1 MEADITL
8 MELLE
13 GLHDPRA
20 ARGKRHPL
28 PALLSLAV
36 VAMLAGM
43 TTYEAIVDY
52 GKERGWEFLQLLGF
66 TRRRGLCKATYSR
79 IFRRIDVA
87 AFEAAISRWICGR
100 LKPGDA
106 PHLAIDG
113 KALRGSRDGETPAV
127 HLLSAY
133 APDVEAVVAQMR
145 VDAKTNELKAAL
157 EMLAILPIK
166 GRLITA
172 DAIQTHR
179 ETCAAVIEGGGDYI
193 LPVKDNQP
201 TLRADI
207 EAAFAEPEAGL
218 SPLQSERRAACLERA
233 TTVDKGHGRIEKRTL
248 ELTTWLEDY
257 LGDDWPG
264 CRQVFRLQRERRT
277 GEKVE
282 VEVVFGITSLSRER
296 AGAAKVLDAVRAHW
310 GIENGLHGRR
320 DGTLKEDASR
330 VRKGSGPQVMAVLR
344 NLIIYLCSFSGK
356 ASLAAANRHDMGQPE
371 TLAELPSTPSGE
383 RNGPGLTAD
392 RSGRSRR

>member
-1 MEADITL
+1 
-8 MELLE
+8 
-13 GLHDPRA
+13 
-20 ARGKRHPL
+20 
-28 PALLSLAV
+28 
-36 VAMLAGM
+36 
-43 TTYEAIVDY
+43 
-52 GKERGWEFLQLLGF
+52 
-66 TRRRGLCKATYSR
+66 
-79 IFRRIDVA
+79 
-87 AFEAAISRWICGR
+87 
-100 LKPGDA
+100 
-106 PHLAIDG
+106 
-113 KALRGSRDGETPAV
+113 
-127 HLLSAY
+127 
-133 APDVEAVVAQMR
+133 
-145 VDAKTNELKAAL
+145 
-157 EMLAILPIK
+157 MLAILPID

-179 ETCAAVIEGGGDYI
+179 EICARVIEGGGDYI

-207 EAAFAEPEAGL
+207 QAAFAEPEAGL
-218 SPLQSERRAACLERA
+218 SPLQSERRTACLDRA

-248 ELTTWLEDY
+248 ELTTWLEEY

-264 CRQVFRLQRERRT
+264 CRQVFRLQRERRA

-356 ASLAAANRHDMGQPE
+356 ASLRAARHYMCHPE
-371 TLAELPSTPSGE
+371 KSVELVSTPI
-383 RNGPGLTAD
+383 
-392 RSGRSRR
+392 

>member
-13 GLHDPRA
+13 GLPDPRA

-87 AFEAAISRWICGR
+87 AFEAAVSRWICGR
-100 LKPGDA
+100 LQPGDT

-113 KALRGSRDGETPAV
+113 KTLRGSRDGATPAV

-179 ETCAAVIEGGGDYI
+179 AICAAVIAGGGDYI

-201 TLRADI
+201 TLRADL
-207 EAAFAEPEAGL
+207 EAAFAAPEAGL
-218 SPLQSERRAACLERA
+218 SPLQSQRRAACLDRA

-356 ASLAAANRHDMGQPE
+356 ASLAAATRH
-371 TLAELPSTPSGE
+371 
-383 RNGPGLTAD
+383 
-392 RSGRSRR
+392 

>member
-28 PALLSLAV
+28 AGLALL
-36 VAMLAGM
+36 G
-43 TTYEAIVDY
+43 
-52 GKERGWEFLQLLGF
+52 
-66 TRRRGLCKATYSR
+66 RRRHACGHDHVR
-79 IFRRIDVA
+79 GDRRLRQGTRLGVPPTPRLHP
-87 AFEAAISRWICGR
+87 SPRVVQGHLLPHLPPHRCRRLRGGR
-100 LKPGDA
+100 LKPGNT

-113 KALRGSRDGETPAV
+113 KTLRGSRDGETPAV

-179 ETCAAVIEGGGDYI
+179 AICAAVIEGGGDYI

-218 SPLQSERRAACLERA
+218 SPLQS
-233 TTVDKGHGRIEKRTL
+233 
-248 ELTTWLEDY
+248 
-257 LGDDWPG
+257 
-264 CRQVFRLQRERRT
+264 Q
-277 GEKVE
+277 
-282 VEVVFGITSLSRER
+282 
-296 AGAAKVLDAVRAHW
+296 
-310 GIENGLHGRR
+310 
-320 DGTLKEDASR
+320 
-330 VRKGSGPQVMAVLR
+330 
-344 NLIIYLCSFSGK
+344 
-356 ASLAAANRHDMGQPE
+356 
-371 TLAELPSTPSGE
+371 
-383 RNGPGLTAD
+383 
-392 RSGRSRR
+392 